1 MAEIKRSTLFG
12 KLNPLGYKSIEAATI
27 FCKMRGNAYVETV
40 HWLHQLLQQQ
50 DSDVLRIV
58 KHFGLDGS
66 RLAADLVA
74 ALDRLPRGATAISDF
89 SPHIETALQQAYLY
103 ATLLYGESQ
112 VRTGYLIIAFL
123 KTESLRNVFL
133 GLSREFSKIKAEQL
147 TDEFGK
153 IVGGSPE
160 DAMRASD
167 GSGLSAGAAPGD
179 TSGAI
184 PPAEMGKQEALK
196 RFTSDLTEKARK
208 GEIDPIVGRDEE
220 IRQCVDIL
228 MRRRQNN
235 PILTG
240 EAGVGKTA
248 VVEGFVHRILAG
260 DVPPALKE
268 VTVRGLD
275 VGLLQAGASMKGE
288 FEQRLRGVIDEI
300 QASPKPIILFID
312 EAHTLMGA
320 GGSGASD
327 AANLLKPALA
337 RGTLRTIAA
346 TTWDEYKRHIEKD
359 PALTRR
365 FQVVKVEEPDE
376 AKCIGM
382 MRAVMV
388 PFEKHHRVQ
397 VLDDAIENAVKL
409 SHRYIAGRQLPDKAV
424 SLIDTAAARVAV
436 SQHAIPPE
444 VDDCRR
450 RIQAL
455 ETEKGILGR
464 ETATGLDHQARVAEI
479 DDKLAKEKEALASL
493 EKHWNEEKELVAK
506 ILDLRSKLRAGGVGP
521 DDALKRR
528 AGVPPTGDAGVSPA
542 GRVTIPPTQTSP
554 PSAPATLDTL
564 PPGNGQ
570 LTPEE
575 RDKLLSE
582 LKQLQQQLQQFQ
594 GESPLIFPSVDA
606 NAIASVVADWT
617 GIPVGRMVKNE
628 IEQVLGLAD
637 ILERRVIGQRYAL
650 ETIARRIHTS
660 RARLDNPNRPIGVFM
675 LVGPSGTGKT
685 ETALT
690 LAEALYG
697 GEQNLI
703 SINMSE
709 FQEAHTVSTLKGSPP
724 GYVGYGEGGV
734 LTEAVRRRPYS
745 VVLLDEVEKAH
756 PDVHEIFFQVFD
768 KGWMEDAEGRYI
780 DFKNTIIILTS
791 NASQEVIISM
801 CKDPELMPSAEGL
814 EKAMR
819 APLTKVFP
827 DALLNRLVVV
837 PFYPISKEV
846 LTRIIKLNLSRVEKR
861 MGENHKVPFTF
872 DDSVPELIG
881 QRCTELERG
890 ARMVD
895 ALITNTMLPEI
906 GREFLSRLAAGSEIK
921 RVHVTVRDGRFE
933 YKYE

>member
-1 MAEIKRSTLFG
+1 MAEIKRTTLFG
-12 KLNPLGYKSIEAATI
+12 KLNPIGYKSIEGATI
-27 FCKMRGNAYVETV
+27 FCKMRGNPYVETV
-40 HWLHQLLQQQ
+40 HWLHQLLQNQ
-50 DSDVLRIV
+50 DTDLHRIF
-58 KHFGLDGS
+58 KHFQLDGS
-66 RLAADLVA
+66 RLAADLIA
-74 ALDRLPRGATAISDF
+74 ALDKLPRGATSISDF
-89 SPHIETALQQAYLY
+89 SPDIPAAIERGWVYG
-103 ATLLYGESQ
+103 TLMFGESQ
-112 VRTGYLIIAFL
+112 VRTGHLVVGFL
-123 KTESLRNVFL
+123 NSELRHKFL
-133 GLSREFSKIKAEQL
+133 GISRELARIKLEAL
-147 TDEFGK
+147 TDSFSS
-153 IVGGSPE
+153 IVAGSPE
-160 DAMRASD
+160 DGLGSSD
-167 GSGLSAGAAPGD
+167 GVGLSAGVEPGE
-179 TSGAI
+179 TSGAL
-184 PPAEMGKQEALK
+184 PPAQMGKQEALK
-196 RFTSDLTEKARK
+196 RFTTDLTDKARK

-260 DVPPALKE
+260 DMPPALKE
-268 VTVRGLD
+268 VSVRALD

-300 QASPKPIILFID
+300 QASPKPVILFID

-365 FQVVKVEEPDE
+365 FQVVKVEEPGED
-376 AKCIGM
+376 KCIRM
-382 MRAVMV
+382 LRAVMV

-397 VLDDAIENAVKL
+397 VLDEAIEAAVKL

-436 SQHAIPPE
+436 SQHAVPPE

-455 ETEKGILGR
+455 ETELGILER
-464 ETATGLDHQARVAEI
+464 ETATGLDHAARLAEI
-479 DDKLAKEKEALASL
+479 QEKLTGEKQELSTL
-493 EKHWNEEKELVAK
+493 EKHWDEEKAIVGK
-506 ILDLRSKLRAGGVGP
+506 VLDLRARLRAGGIAP
-521 DDALKRR
+521 DEALKSS
-528 AGVPPTGDAGVSPA
+528 VQPTEKATAAAAPTTPSVAQSANPSIQQSTNPSIHESMNSSPDLGFDDHA
-542 GRVTIPPTQTSP
+542 R
-554 PSAPATLDTL
+554 
-564 PPGNGQ
+564 
-570 LTPEE
+570 
-575 RDKLLSE
+575 LLNE
-582 LKQLQQQLQQFQ
+582 LKEAQARLRDFQ

-617 GIPVGRMVKNE
+617 GIPVGRKVKDE

-637 ILERRVIGQRYAL
+637 VLERRVIGQRHAL
-650 ETIARRIHTS
+650 EMIARRVQTS

-791 NASQEVIISM
+791 NAAQDVIINM
-801 CKDPELMPSAEGL
+801 CKDPELMPNAEGL

-819 APLTKVFP
+819 GPLTKVFP

-837 PFYPISKEV
+837 PFYPITKEV
-846 LTRIIKLNLSRVEKR
+846 LHRIIRLNLSRVEKR
-861 MGENHKVPFTF
+861 VKENHRVPFTY
-872 DDSVPELIG
+872 DESVPELIG
-881 QRCTELERG
+881 RRCTELERG

-906 GREFLSRLAAGSEIK
+906 GREFLSRLATGTAIS
-921 RVHVTVRDGRFE
+921 RVHATAKDGNFAFAFD
-933 YKYE
+933 

>member
-50 DSDVLRIV
+50 DSDALRII
-58 KHFGLDGS
+58 KHFGVDNS
-66 RLAADLVA
+66 RLATDLVA

-89 SPHIETALQQAYLY
+89 SPQIETALQQGYLY
-103 ATLLYGESQ
+103 ATLLFGETQ

-123 KTESLRNVFL
+123 KTESLRNTFL
-133 GLSREFSKIKAEQL
+133 GLSREFAKIKAEQL
-147 TDEFGK
+147 SDEFQK

-160 DAMRASD
+160 DSMRASD
-167 GSGLSAGAAPGD
+167 GSGMSADAAPGE

-196 RFTSDLTEKARK
+196 RFTVDLTEKARN
-208 GEIDPIVGRDEE
+208 GEIDPIIGRDEE

-248 VVEGFVHRILAG
+248 VVEGFVQRILAG
-260 DVPPALKE
+260 DVPPALRE
-268 VTVRGLD
+268 VTVRSLD

-288 FEQRLRGVIDEI
+288 FEQRLRSVIDEI
-300 QASPKPIILFID
+300 QASPKPVILFID

-365 FQVVKVEEPDE
+365 FQVVKVEEPAED
-376 AKCIGM
+376 KCIRM

-388 PFEKHHRVQ
+388 PFEKHHKVQ
-397 VLDDAIENAVKL
+397 VLDEAIENAVRL
-409 SHRYIAGRQLPDKAV
+409 SNRYIAGRQLPDKAV

-436 SQHAIPPE
+436 SQHAVPPE

-450 RIQAL
+450 RYQAL
-455 ETEKGILGR
+455 ETEQGILNR
-464 ETATGLDHQARVAEI
+464 ETATGLDHQARLAEI
-479 DDKLAKEKEALASL
+479 AGSMTKEKEELAKL
-493 EKHWNEEKELVAK
+493 EKHWNEEKEIVGK

-521 DDALKRR
+521 DEALKESAAAPA
-528 AGVPPTGDAGVSPA
+528 AGAAAPAAKAPAAPPA
-542 GRVTIPPTQTSP
+542 G
-554 PSAPATLDTL
+554 PAA
-564 PPGNGQ
+564 GNGQ

-575 RDKLLSE
+575 RDKLLTE
-582 LKQLQQQLQQFQ
+582 LKQAQQRLKDFQ

-606 NAIASVVADWT
+606 NAIATVVADWT

-628 IEQVLGLAD
+628 IEQVLGLAN
-637 ILERRVIGQRYAL
+637 ILERRVIGQRHAL
-650 ETIARRIHTS
+650 ELIARRVQTN
-660 RARLDNPNRPIGVFM
+660 RARLDNPNRPVGVFM

-697 GEQNLI
+697 GEQNMI

-724 GYVGYGEGGV
+724 GYVGYGEGGI

-756 PDVHEIFFQVFD
+756 HDVHEIFFQVFD
-768 KGWMEDAEGRYI
+768 KGWMEDAEGKYI

-791 NASQEVIISM
+791 NAAQDVIINL
-801 CKDPELMPSAEGL
+801 CKDPELMPNAEGL

-819 APLTKVFP
+819 VPLTKVFP

-837 PFYPISKEV
+837 PYYPISKEI
-846 LTRIIKLNLSRVEKR
+846 LNSIIKLNLNRVAKR
-861 MGENHKVPFTF
+861 VKENHKVPFTY

-895 ALITNTMLPEI
+895 ALITNTMLPDI
-906 GREFLSRLAAGSEIK
+906 GREFLSRLASGSEVK
-921 RVHVTVRDGRFE
+921 QVHVSVKDGNFAYAFE
-933 YKYE
+933 

>member
-50 DSDVLRIV
+50 DSDVLRII

-66 RLAADLVA
+66 RLATDLVA
-74 ALDRLPRGATAISDF
+74 SLDRLPRGATSISDF
-89 SPHIETALQQAYLY
+89 SPHIETALQQAYLFS
-103 ATLLYGESQ
+103 TLLFGEYQ
-112 VRTGYLIIAFL
+112 VRTGHLVVAFL
-123 KTESLRNVFL
+123 KTDSLKNVFL
-133 GLSREFSKIKAEQL
+133 GLSREFAKIKLEQL
-147 TDEFGK
+147 SDEYGK
-153 IVGGSPE
+153 IVAGSPE

-167 GSGLSAGAAPGD
+167 GSGLSAGAAPGEA
-179 TSGAI
+179 SGAMA
-184 PPAEMGKQEALK
+184 PAEMGKQEALK
-196 RFTSDLTEKARK
+196 RFTVDLTEKARK

-248 VVEGFVHRILAG
+248 VVEGFVQRILAG
-260 DVPPALKE
+260 DVPPALKD
-268 VTVRGLD
+268 VSIRSLD

-288 FEQRLRGVIDEI
+288 FEQRLRSVIDEI

-365 FQVVKVEEPDE
+365 FQVVKVEEPAED
-376 AKCIGM
+376 KCIRM
-382 MRAVMV
+382 LRAVMV
-388 PFEKHHRVQ
+388 PFEKHHKVQ
-397 VLDDAIENAVKL
+397 VLDEAIDGAVRL

-436 SQHAIPPE
+436 SQHAVPPE

-455 ETEKGILGR
+455 DTELGILSR
-464 ETATGLDHQARVAEI
+464 ETATGMEHKVRVSEI
-479 DDKLAKEKEALASL
+479 DDKLAKEKEELAGL
-493 EKHWNEEKELVAK
+493 EMHWNEEKELVGK
-506 ILDLRSKLRAGGVGP
+506 ILDLRAKLRAGGVGP
-521 DDALKRR
+521 DEAMKN
-528 AGVPPTGDAGVSPA
+528 
-542 GRVTIPPTQTSP
+542 
-554 PSAPATLDTL
+554 APATTPAAALST
-564 PPGNGQ
+564 PAPVKSEAAKPEGGGNGQ
-570 LTPEE
+570 LTAGE
-575 RDKLLSE
+575 RDQFLTE
-582 LKQLQQQLQQFQ
+582 LKAAQEKLKQFQ

-628 IEQVLGLAD
+628 IEQVLKLGD
-637 ILERRVIGQRYAL
+637 ILERRVIGQRHAL
-650 ETIARRIHTS
+650 DTIARRIQTS

-690 LAEALYG
+690 LTEALYG

-709 FQEAHTVSTLKGSPP
+709 YQEAHTVSTLKGSPP

-734 LTEAVRRRPYS
+734 LTEAVRRHPYS

-756 PDVHEIFFQVFD
+756 HDVHEIFFQVFD
-768 KGWMEDAEGRYI
+768 KGWMEDAEGKYI

-791 NASQEVIISM
+791 NAAQDVIINL
-801 CKDPELMPSAEGL
+801 CKDPELMPDAEGM

-819 APLTKVFP
+819 TPLTKVFP

-846 LTRIIKLNLSRVEKR
+846 LQRIIKLNLSRVAKR
-861 MGENHKVPFTF
+861 VQENHKVPFTY

-906 GREFLSRLAAGSEIK
+906 GREFLSRLAAGSEMK
-921 RVHVTVRDGRFE
+921 RVHVAAKEGNFAFAFD
-933 YKYE
+933 

>member
-12 KLNPLGYKSIEAATI
+12 KLNPVGYKAIEAATI
-27 FCKMRGNAYVETV
+27 FCKMRGNPYVETV
-40 HWLHQLLQQQ
+40 HWLHQLLQQP
-50 DSDVLRIV
+50 DSDVLRIIR
-58 KHFGLDGS
+58 HFGLDAS
-66 RLAADLVA
+66 RLASDLIA
-74 ALDRLPRGATAISDF
+74 TLDRLPRGATAISDF
-89 SPHIETALQQAYLY
+89 SPHIEAALQQAYLY
-103 ATLLYGESQ
+103 STLLYGEYQ
-112 VRTGYLIIAFL
+112 VRTGHLIVAFL
-123 KTESLRNVFL
+123 KTDSLKNVFL
-133 GLSREFSKIKAEQL
+133 GLSREFAKIKSEQL
-147 TDEFGK
+147 TDDFNK
-153 IVGGSPE
+153 IVAGSQE
-160 DAMRASD
+160 DSMQASD
-167 GSGLSAGAAPGD
+167 GSGMSAGAAPGE
-179 TSGAI
+179 TSGAM

-196 RFTSDLTEKARK
+196 RFTADLTEKAKK
-208 GEIDPIVGRDEE
+208 GEIDPVIGRDEE

-248 VVEGFVHRILAG
+248 VVEGFAHRILAG
-260 DVPPALKE
+260 DVPPALKD
-268 VTVRGLD
+268 VSVRSLD
-275 VGLLQAGASMKGE
+275 VGLLSAGASMKGE
-288 FEQRLRGVIDEI
+288 FEQRLRGVIDEV

-312 EAHTLMGA
+312 ECHTLLGA
-320 GGSGASD
+320 GGGGGGAAD

-365 FQVVKVEEPDE
+365 FQVVKVDEPDE
-376 AKCIGM
+376 DRCVRM

-388 PFEKHHRVQ
+388 PFEKHHKVQ
-397 VLDDAIENAVKL
+397 VLDEAIDSAVRL
-409 SHRYIAGRQLPDKAV
+409 AHRYIPARQLPDKAV

-436 SQHAIPPE
+436 SQHAVPPE

-450 RIQAL
+450 RIEAL
-455 ETEKGILGR
+455 NTELEILNR
-464 ETATGLDHQARVAEI
+464 EAATGQDHQTRVAEI
-479 DDKLAKEKEALASL
+479 NEKLGKEKEELAEL
-493 EKHWNEEKELVAK
+493 EKHWNEEKEIVAQ

-521 DDALKRR
+521 DDALKEK
-528 AGVPPTGDAGVSPA
+528 AAKEEKPAKEEKGVKKEK
-542 GRVTIPPTQTSP
+542 
-554 PSAPATLDTL
+554 DTKS
-564 PPGNGQ
+564 GNGE
-570 LTPEE
+570 LSTAE
-575 RDKLLSE
+575 RDKLLAE
-582 LKQLQQQLQQFQ
+582 LRKLQDKLKTFQ
-594 GESPLIFPSVDA
+594 GEEPLIFPSVDA

-628 IEQVLGLAD
+628 IQQVLGLAD
-637 ILERRVIGQRYAL
+637 TLEKRVIGQRHAL
-650 ETIARRIHTS
+650 EIVARRIQTS

-697 GEQNLI
+697 GEQNMI

-724 GYVGYGEGGV
+724 GYVGYGEGGI

-756 PDVHEIFFQVFD
+756 TDVHEIFFQVFD

-791 NASQEVIISM
+791 NAAQDVIINM
-801 CKDPELMPSAEGL
+801 CKDPELMPDAEGL

-819 APLTKVFP
+819 TPLTKVFP

-837 PFYPISKEV
+837 PYYPISKDV
-846 LTRIIKLNLSRVEKR
+846 LQRIIKLNLSKVEKR
-861 MGENHKVPFTF
+861 VKENHKVPFTY
-872 DDSVPELIG
+872 DAAVPELIG

-895 ALITNTMLPEI
+895 AMITNTMLPEI
-906 GREFLSRLAAGSEIK
+906 GKEFLTRLASGSEIK
-921 RVHVTVRDGRFE
+921 KVHIGVKDGNFAYGFE
-933 YKYE
+933 

>member
-1 MAEIKRSTLFG
+1 MAEIKRTTLFG
-12 KLNPLGYKSIEAATI
+12 KLNSVGYKSIEAATI
-27 FCKMRGNAYVETV
+27 FCKMRGNPYVETT
-40 HWLHQLLQQQ
+40 HWLHQLLQNQ
-50 DSDVLRIV
+50 DTDLHRIFR
-58 KHFGLDGS
+58 HFQIDGS
-66 RLAADLVA
+66 RLAADLIA
-74 ALDRLPRGATAISDF
+74 ALDNLPRGATAIADF
-89 SPHIETALQQAYLY
+89 SPDIPDVIERAWVYG
-103 ATLLYGESQ
+103 TLMFGEFQ
-112 VRTGYLIIAFL
+112 VRTGHLIVGFL
-123 KTESLRNVFL
+123 NSGLRHKFL
-133 GLSREFSKIKAEQL
+133 ALSRELAKIKLETL
-147 TDEFGK
+147 TDNFTQ
-153 IVGGSPE
+153 IVAGSPE
-160 DAMRASD
+160 DALSASD
-167 GSGLSAGAAPGD
+167 GSGLSAGAGPGEA
-179 TSGAI
+179 SGAI

-260 DVPPALKE
+260 DVPPALRD
-268 VTVRGLD
+268 VTVRALD

-320 GGSGASD
+320 GGGGASG

-337 RGTLRTIAA
+337 RGTLRTIGA

-365 FQVVKVEEPDE
+365 FQVVKVEEPAED
-376 AKCIGM
+376 KSIRM
-382 MRAVMV
+382 LRAVMV
-388 PFEKHHRVQ
+388 PFEKHHKVQ
-397 VLDDAIENAVKL
+397 VLDEAIDAAVRL

-436 SQHAIPPE
+436 SQHAVPPE

-455 ETEKGILGR
+455 ETESEILNR
-464 ETATGLDHQARVAEI
+464 ESATGLDHQSRLAEI
-479 DDKLAKEKEALASL
+479 KELLAKEKETLAGL
-493 EKHWNEEKELVAK
+493 EKHWTEEKELVGK
-506 ILDLRSKLRAGGVGP
+506 ILELRTKLRA
-521 DDALKRR
+521 
-528 AGVPPTGDAGVSPA
+528 AGSTIEAEPNEMKPA
-542 GRVTIPPTQTSP
+542 DPKHAITS
-554 PSAPATLDTL
+554 
-564 PPGNGQ
+564 
-570 LTPEE
+570 EE
-575 RDKLLSE
+575 RDKLLRYLKE
-582 LKQLQQQLQQFQ
+582 LQEKLKQFQ

-606 NAIASVVADWT
+606 NAIAGVVADWT

-637 ILERRVIGQRYAL
+637 ILERRVIGQRHAL
-650 ETIARRIHTS
+650 DLVARRIQTS

-791 NASQEVIISM
+791 NAAQDVIVNL
-801 CKDPELMPSAEGL
+801 CKDPELMPDAESL

-819 APLTKVFP
+819 TPLTKVFP
-827 DALLNRLVVV
+827 DALLNRLAVV
-837 PFYPISKEV
+837 PYYPISKEV
-846 LTRIIKLNLSRVEKR
+846 LHRIIKLNLSRVEKR
-861 MGENHKVPFTF
+861 VKENHRVPFTYE
-872 DDSVPELIG
+872 DSVPELIG

-895 ALITNTMLPEI
+895 ALIANTLLPEI
-906 GREFLSRLAAGSEIK
+906 GREFLGRLASGTK
-921 RVHVTVRDGRFE
+921 VRRVHAGVKEKNFVFAFD
-933 YKYE
+933 

>member
-1 MAEIKRSTLFG
+1 MSEIKRSTLFG
-12 KLNPLGYKSIEAATI
+12 KLNPIGYKSIEAATI
-27 FCKMRGNAYVETV
+27 FCKMRGNPYVETV

-50 DSDVLRIV
+50 DSDVLRIIR
-58 KHFGLDGS
+58 HFGLDAS
-66 RLAADLVA
+66 RVATDLIA
-74 ALDRLPRGATAISDF
+74 SLDRLPRGATAISDF
-89 SPHIETALQQAYLY
+89 SPHIEMAIQQGYIY
-103 ATLLYGESQ
+103 ATLLYGEYQ
-112 VRTGYLIIAFL
+112 VRTGYLIVAFL
-123 KTESLRNVFL
+123 KTDSLRNVFL

-147 TDEFGK
+147 SDDFAK
-153 IVGGSPE
+153 IVAGSPE
-160 DAMRASD
+160 EGMRPSD
-167 GSGLSAGAAPGD
+167 GSGLSAGAAPGE
-179 TSGAI
+179 TSGAMA
-184 PPAEMGKQEALK
+184 PAEMGKQEALK
-196 RFTSDLTEKARK
+196 RFTTDLTEKARK
-208 GEIDPIVGRDEE
+208 GEIDPVIGRDEE

-248 VVEGFVHRILAG
+248 VVEGFAHRIIAG
-260 DVPPALKE
+260 DVPPALRD
-268 VTVRGLD
+268 VTLRSLD

-288 FEQRLRGVIDEI
+288 FEQRLRSVIDEI
-300 QASPKPIILFID
+300 QASAKPIILFID
-312 EAHTLMGA
+312 EVHSLLGTGGTGGDA
-320 GGSGASD
+320 G
-327 AANLLKPALA
+327 NLLKPALA
-337 RGTLRTIAA
+337 RGTLRTVAA

-376 AKCIGM
+376 VKCIRM

-388 PFEKHHRVQ
+388 PFEKHHKVQ
-397 VLDDAIENAVKL
+397 VLDEAIEAAVRL

-436 SQHAIPPE
+436 SQHAVPPE

-455 ETEKGILGR
+455 DTEHGILDR
-464 ETATGLDHQARVAEI
+464 ETATGLNHEARVAEI
-479 DDKLAKEKEALASL
+479 NAKLAQEKEQLQGL
-493 EKHWNEEKELVAK
+493 EKHWNEEKVLVEK
-506 ILDLRSKLRAGGVGP
+506 ILDLRSRLRAAGVGP
-521 DDALKRR
+521 DEALKAQNT
-528 AGVPPTGDAGVSPA
+528 AGAAGATTSGAAVNKAGTETAPPAAG
-542 GRVTIPPTQTSP
+542 
-554 PSAPATLDTL
+554 
-564 PPGNGQ
+564 GNANSQ
-570 LTPEE
+570 LTEE
-575 RDKLLSE
+575 QRAQLLAE
-582 LKQLQQQLQQFQ
+582 LKAAQEGLKTFQ
-594 GESPLIFPSVDA
+594 GEAPLVFPSVDS

-628 IEQVLGLAD
+628 IEQVLRLAD
-637 ILERRVIGQRYAL
+637 ILERRVIGQRHAL
-650 ETIARRIHTS
+650 ESIARRIQTS
-660 RARLDNPNRPIGVFM
+660 RAQLDNPNRPVGVFM

-685 ETALT
+685 ESALT

-791 NASQEVIISM
+791 NAAQDVIINL
-801 CKDPELMPSAEGL
+801 CKDPDLMPAAEGL

-819 APLTKVFP
+819 GPLTKVFP

-837 PFYPISKEV
+837 PFYPITKEV
-846 LTRIIKLNLSRVEKR
+846 LHRIIKLNLARVEKR
-861 MGENHKVPFTF
+861 VKENHKVPFTF
-872 DDSVPELIG
+872 DESVPELIG

-895 ALITNTMLPEI
+895 AMITNTMLPEI
-906 GREFLSRLAAGSEIK
+906 GREFLGRLAAGQEIK
-921 RVHVTVRDGRFE
+921 RVHISAKDGNFA
-933 YKYE
+933 YAFD